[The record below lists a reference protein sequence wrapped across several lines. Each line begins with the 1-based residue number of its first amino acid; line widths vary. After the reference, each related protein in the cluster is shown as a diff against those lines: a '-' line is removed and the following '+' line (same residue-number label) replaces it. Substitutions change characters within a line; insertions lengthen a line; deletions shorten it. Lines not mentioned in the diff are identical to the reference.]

1 MIIDRKAI
9 LSSLLVFTILGVC
22 GYYLLSYYSN
32 LDSSLAGDPTEPTL
46 GGNLTSPV
54 VDPTPGPVSEPSR
67 DFFTEHRLERE
78 KQRSMQVE
86 LLREII
92 NNTNTSAE
100 VRQQAQRDWLALTA
114 VMEKE
119 LMIEK
124 LIISKGFDNAVL
136 VLNNDTAHVVI
147 KSEGLTQ
154 AQAVNITELVASTL
168 GMGFDKVRV
177 IEHK

>member
-1 MIIDRKAI
+1 MIIDRKTI
-9 LSSLLVFTILGVC
+9 LSSLLVFAVLGVC

-32 LDSSLAGDPTEPTL
+32 LDYSLADNPAEPASGSVVTP
-46 GGNLTSPV
+46 PV
-54 VDPTPGPVSEPSR
+54 IDQPPGPVSEPSR
-67 DFFTEHRLERE
+67 DFFSEHRLERE

-92 NNTNTSAE
+92 NNSNTSAE
-100 VRQQAQRDWLALTA
+100 VRQQAQRDWLALTSL
-114 VMEKE
+114 MEKE

-124 LIISKGFDNAVL
+124 LIISKGFADAVL
-136 VLNNDTAHVVI
+136 VLNNDTAHIVI

-168 GMGFDKVRV
+168 GIGFDKVRV